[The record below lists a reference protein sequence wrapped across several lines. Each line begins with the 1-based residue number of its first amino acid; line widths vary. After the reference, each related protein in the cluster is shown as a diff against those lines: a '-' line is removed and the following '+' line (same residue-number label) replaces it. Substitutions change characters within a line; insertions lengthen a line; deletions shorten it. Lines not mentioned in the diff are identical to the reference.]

1 VRMAVRE
8 ARRGN
13 LRALLG
19 TVRGVFD
26 VSSTSRTAG

>member
-1 VRMAVRE
+1 MIVRE

-26 VSSTSRTAG
+26 VSGSRPGS